1 MRSTAPTPAST
12 GTRPPLRRLRDPPRD
27 RANYRRRRLDLTV
40 TDVEYLCHADPEFLQ
55 NGSCF
60 VEFRRRAL
68 TFQREKFA
76 FRPEQRQCPPG
87 ESLKGSDGPGRDD
100 VHGVLTGDLLGTR
113 PAYGDVRERQEI
125 NAFLK
130 KDSTPQKRLQE
141 RYRQIRAHDRE
152 NDARQAGA
160 RAHINDIRRLGHQFG
175 QHGTVEYMPVPKTL
189 DLARSDETALDA
201 GTGQEGGVPLG
212 EGKRVTEDLAG
223 GRRRRK

>member
-1 MRSTAPTPAST
+1 
-12 GTRPPLRRLRDPPRD
+12 
-27 RANYRRRRLDLTV
+27 V
-40 TDVEYLCHADPEFLQ
+40 TDVEYLRHADPEFLQ

-60 VEFRRRAL
+60 VEFSRRAL
-68 TFQREKFA
+68 TFQREKLT
-76 FRPEQRQCPPG
+76 FRPEQGQRPPG
-87 ESLKGSDGPGRDD
+87 ESLEWSDGPGRDD
-100 VHGVLTGDLLGTR
+100 VHGVLIGDLLGTR

-130 KDSTPQKRLQE
+130 EDSTPQKRLQE
-141 RYRQIRAHDRE
+141 RYRQIRPHDRE
-152 NDARQAGA
+152 NDARKTGA
-160 RAHINDIRRLGHQFG
+160 RADVDDVRRVGDQFA
-175 QHGTVEYMPVPKTL
+175 QHGTVEHMPVPETL